1 MPETPDASPLLTDR
15 FTRAVDYA
23 REIHVGTRKG
33 SPVPYIAH
41 LLGVVSLVL
50 GERGRVPF
58 PVTEDMA
65 IAALLH
71 DAVED
76 EGGMPRLRDI
86 EKRFGPEVAKMV
98 EGCTD
103 SFEQDPSKKQPWEER
118 KGSYIERLQSELPS
132 TLLVSVADKLYNTRA
147 ILEDYR
153 ELGPKVWERFKRGR
167 EQQLWYLDELLK
179 LYAKKCGSWRIVS
192 ELKRTV
198 DELVQISGRDNR
210 KQLAGR

>member
-1 MPETPDASPLLTDR
+1 MPETPDASPPLTGR

-33 SPVPYIAH
+33 TRVPYIAH

-50 GERGRVPF
+50 GESGHVPF
-58 PVTEDMA
+58 PVTEDVA

-76 EGGMPRLRDI
+76 EGGIPRLRDI
-86 EKRFGPEVAKMV
+86 EKKFGPDVAKMV

-103 SFEQDPSKKQPWEER
+103 SFEEEAGNKKPWEER
-118 KGSYIERLQSELPS
+118 KSSYIERLQSELPS
-132 TLLVSVADKLYNTRA
+132 TLLVSVADKLYNARA

-167 EQQLWYLDELLK
+167 EQQLWYFDELLK
-179 LYAKKCGSWRIVS
+179 VYGQKCESWRIVS
-192 ELKRTV
+192 ELERTV
-198 DELVQISGRDNR
+198 GELIQISARESASG
-210 KQLAGR
+210 G